1 MLIIS
6 ADSHAEEP
14 EELYQRLPREYRPPA
29 PHIIL
34 KNGRRYLYVEGQQD
48 MPLDAPNPLNQ
59 EDMRRFFR
67 ETTQEG
73 ELPMS
78 GPSNRG
84 GGIDIP
90 LRLADLEEDGV
101 AAEVIYP
108 QGIFKAFASPDTGY
122 QRALTSLYNDWYH
135 EIFGGLPDR
144 FAVSALLPMVD
155 ISTAMDEA
163 RRAARKGCRSL
174 SVPQAIPLLPYN
186 NPAYEPFWATV
197 EELQVPVAFHVFT
210 YGTTGKAEIEYQ
222 PEGPGD
228 NMAFTVTL
236 MANAMSP
243 LTLLIASGVLDRH
256 PGLRFVLV
264 EGGIGWL
271 AWVLQLMDEMQI
283 KRHMW
288 ADPKLPMKSSEYF
301 KRQGYATFG
310 DDAVGLTNRSVTGVD
325 GLIWGSDYP
334 HDEGT
339 FPHSKEVIEH
349 TFADVPDDE
358 TRKIVGRNA
367 ARLYHFPRDH
377 GTR

>member
-1 MLIIS
+1 MLTIS

-14 EELYQRLPREYRPPA
+14 QELYWRLPEEYRARA
-29 PHIIL
+29 PHIIV
-34 KNGRRYLYVEGQQD
+34 KHGRRYLFVEGQQD
-48 MPLDAPNPLNQ
+48 IPLDAPNPLKE

-67 ETTQEG
+67 EDTGEG

-78 GPSNRG
+78 GANNRG
-84 GGIDIP
+84 SGIDVP

-122 QRALTSLYNDWYH
+122 QRALTSLYNDWYR
-135 EIFGGLPDR
+135 EIFGDHPAR
-144 FAVSALLPMVD
+144 FAASALLPMVD
-155 ISTAMDEA
+155 IPMAMDEA
-163 RRAARKGCRSL
+163 RRVAGMGYRSL
-174 SVPQAIPLLPYN
+174 SVPLATPMVPYN
-186 NPAYEPFWATV
+186 HPAYEPFWATV

-210 YGTTGKAEIEYQ
+210 YGTTGKINVDDQ

-236 MANAMSP
+236 MGQAMSP
-243 LTLLIASGVLDRH
+243 LTLLIASGVLERH
-256 PGLRFVLV
+256 PGLKFVLV

-271 AWVLQLMDEMQI
+271 AWVLQMMDEMQI

-310 DDAVGLTNRSVTGVD
+310 DDAVGLANRAVTGVE
-325 GLIWGSDYP
+325 GLMWGSDYP

-339 FPHSKEVIEH
+339 FPHSREVIER
-349 TFADVPDDE
+349 TFADIPDDE
-358 TRKIVGRNA
+358 TRKIVGGNA
-367 ARLYHFPRDH
+367 ARLYHFSSS
-377 GTR
+377 

>member
-14 EELYQRLPREYRPPA
+14 EENYQRLPREYRPRA

-135 EIFGGLPDR
+135 EVFGGHTDR
-144 FAVSALLPMVD
+144 FTVSALLPMVD
-155 ISTAMDEA
+155 ISTAMD
-163 RRAARKGCRSL
+163 
-174 SVPQAIPLLPYN
+174 
-186 NPAYEPFWATV
+186 
-197 EELQVPVAFHVFT
+197 
-210 YGTTGKAEIEYQ
+210 
-222 PEGPGD
+222 
-228 NMAFTVTL
+228 
-236 MANAMSP
+236 
-243 LTLLIASGVLDRH
+243 
-256 PGLRFVLV
+256 
-264 EGGIGWL
+264 
-271 AWVLQLMDEMQI
+271 
-283 KRHMW
+283 
-288 ADPKLPMKSSEYF
+288 
-301 KRQGYATFG
+301 
-310 DDAVGLTNRSVTGVD
+310 
-325 GLIWGSDYP
+325 
-334 HDEGT
+334 
-339 FPHSKEVIEH
+339 
-349 TFADVPDDE
+349 
-358 TRKIVGRNA
+358 
-367 ARLYHFPRDH
+367 
-377 GTR
+377 